1 MNEYKQAFGDARLTA
16 TDVGRFQTAIEQV
29 HRLNVEVT
37 RLQRENE
44 TLLRII
50 DRLSLK
56 INKDAEGAYA
66 DEEAHN

>member
-1 MNEYKQAFGDARLTA
+1 MNEFNHVFGDTPLKA
-16 TDVGRFQTAIEQV
+16 TDVRQFQVAIEQV
-29 HRLNVEVT
+29 HRLSLEVN

-56 INKDAEGAYA
+56 IGIDIENEKTDS
-66 DEEAHN
+66 